1 MADNLQKSAL
11 SNEQKISFVLLIIF
25 SVLVIVLGC
34 LQIRNT
40 LYKSF
45 ALDSSIPLD
54 INSQVK
60 NIDALKY
67 RDTDGDSLSDYDE
80 LYVYSTSPYIT
91 DTDSDGIA
99 DGQEVKNKTN
109 PNCKEGSSCDYSLTS
124 QDTANTSLDSSP
136 TITIGGVT
144 FSGDTADLGQ
154 IFSDPQK
161 IRILLKES
169 GMAEEAV
176 NAFSD
181 EELLAQTVEYRQTA
195 VKAKDAENQLVNMFN
210 SVTKTSS
217 TVDNTGSNAQ
227 GSTQTGDITQST
239 NPQEIRKFL
248 LQNGVPQETL
258 DKISDADILKYLKSQ

>member
-1 MADNLQKSAL
+1 MADNLRKSAL
-11 SNEQKISFVLLIIF
+11 SNEQKISFILLIIF

-45 ALDSSIPLD
+45 ALNSSIPLD

-67 RDTDGDSLSDYDE
+67 RDTDGDGLSDYDE
-80 LYVYSTSPYIT
+80 LYIYNTSPYLT
-91 DTDSDGIA
+91 DTDSDGIT
-99 DGQEVKNKTN
+99 DGQEVKDKTN
-109 PNCKEGSSCDYSLTS
+109 PNCKEGNSCDYSLTA
-124 QDTANTSLDSSP
+124 QDTASTSLGSSP

-154 IFSDPQK
+154 IFNDPQK
-161 IRILLKES
+161 IRTLLKES

-181 EELLAQTVEYRQTA
+181 EELLAQTAEYRQTA
-195 VKAKDAENQLVNMFN
+195 IKAKDAQDQLVNMFN
-210 SVTKTSS
+210 SAQSSS
-217 TVDNTGSNAQ
+217 TSENLNTNSQ
-227 GSTQTGDITQST
+227 TSTQVGDISQSN

-258 DKISDADILKYLKSQ
+258 DNISDADILKYLKSQ